1 MLVSFLITIG
11 QDAGVQ
17 VVRLVGWLEKDDLA
31 EFQRVVNSM
40 PAPLCLDLSELQS
53 ADRVAVR
60 VLRAL
65 QATGVSFVG
74 ASPFIRLLVGIQSA
88 DPSNDDPEP
97 PARPT

>member
-1 MLVSFLITIG
+1 MSFLITIG
-11 QDAGVQ
+11 QEAGVQ
-17 VVRLVGWLEKDDLA
+17 VLRLVGWLAKEDIA
-31 EFQRVVNSM
+31 EFQRVVDST
-40 PAPLCLDLSELQS
+40 PAPLCLDLRELQS

-74 ASPFIRLLVGIQSA
+74 ASPFIRLLVGIKSA

-97 PARPT
+97 PARPM